1 MAFDTL
7 IEKLT
12 STPVLAFADYQQP
25 FIVQSDASGEG
36 LGAVLTQKQDGK
48 ERVIALASR
57 ALTSAEARYPA
68 HKLEFRALH
77 WAVTTKFRDY
87 LYGQKITAM
96 PDNNPLTYV
105 MKKAKLDAHGH
116 RWVSDLSAF
125 DLDIIYRPGKAN
137 GNADALSRIPRGRVR
152 QILLETN
159 QISSPQGRDKES
171 PESGGSVL
179 ELNQVVVSSR
189 SDMSTDHGSSDESS
203 IKDIPPKSPALL
215 PPCPDGSRTVFIGR

>member
-1 MAFDTL
+1 MKSTPFVWSRECQVAFDTL

-96 PDNNPLTYV
+96 TDNNPLTYV
-105 MKKAKLDAHGH
+105 MRKAKLDS
-116 RWVSDLSAF
+116 W
-125 DLDIIYRPGKAN
+125 
-137 GNADALSRIPRGRVR
+137 
-152 QILLETN
+152 
-159 QISSPQGRDKES
+159 
-171 PESGGSVL
+171 
-179 ELNQVVVSSR
+179 
-189 SDMSTDHGSSDESS
+189 
-203 IKDIPPKSPALL
+203 PPM
-215 PPCPDGSRTVFIGR
+215 GQ